1 MKGNPPSPESDFSE
15 LGKTWLKRGKS
26 AKDFTSIFMNH
37 LSENVFKCF
46 EMHSVPNSKGLIN
59 EQKCQRMI
67 FLPLEYYLCGE
78 DPIIGL
84 QKLQSANSPSQLC
97 GKVFKNGEP
106 TYSCRLVTSIR
117 VSRRLG

>member
-26 AKDFTSIFMNH
+26 AKDFRSIFMNH

-67 FLPLEYYLCGE
+67 FLPLEYYICGE